1 MKQPQK
7 RLLSLIFSLILLILT
22 IFVFSSYVS
31 AAYDDVNELRAE
43 FLTKQDALDGQ
54 RQIVE
59 KVNELLT
66 RYQSIPQLAEVMAL
80 AVPNGEQTADAFNQ
94 IRVLAERN
102 KLSMSSF
109 STTQGSA
116 FKSVSPNA
124 SGLLREMGSLKIEAT
139 LLGSY
144 SGLDGFLTD
153 LASNIR
159 IMDIESLKVQPAGSA
174 GGDFFFFNI
183 VITTYYQTT
192 E

>member
-1 MKQPQK
+1 
-7 RLLSLIFSLILLILT
+7 
-22 IFVFSSYVS
+22 
-31 AAYDDVNELRAE
+31 
-43 FLTKQDALDGQ
+43 
-54 RQIVE
+54 
-59 KVNELLT
+59 
-66 RYQSIPQLAEVMAL
+66 
-80 AVPNGEQTADAFNQ
+80 
-94 IRVLAERN
+94 
-102 KLSMSSF
+102 MSSF